1 MEGGPSAVA
10 DQAQYMPS
18 TVAVLPPAFAYPMQA
33 TPAASRAAACS
44 LDDAIADLSTMKVPH
59 SIPFYPCGVV

>member
-59 SIPFYPCGVV
+59 